1 MRGVS
6 ADVGWFFS
14 FPGRESKANDQNSKN
29 VPSRATR
36 PTFATESHEKRL
48 STSKQ
53 YRLIS
58 ERQKRFL
65 DRHPEYLEAARRKA
79 EEASGSR
86 CGS

>member
-36 PTFATESHEKRL
+36 PTFATESHQEQTLVGAHRNG
-48 STSKQ
+48 
-53 YRLIS
+53 
-58 ERQKRFL
+58 RFV
-65 DRHPEYLEAARRKA
+65 PQAVV
-79 EEASGSR
+79 SGS
-86 CGS
+86 SNTILT

>member
-36 PTFATESHEKRL
+36 PTFATESAPKRTLIRPL
-48 STSKQ
+48 SPIAI
-53 YRLIS
+53 L
-58 ERQKRFL
+58 
-65 DRHPEYLEAARRKA
+65 
-79 EEASGSR
+79 
-86 CGS
+86 